1 MPSKNAN
8 KREYTPLVI
17 PVKRSREFAPVASMA
32 SLDNFAG
39 ITRGD
44 ANAIDS

>member
-1 MPSKNAN
+1 MPINEGAAHA
-8 KREYTPLVI
+8 RLVS
-17 PVKRSREFAPVASMA
+17 PVKQSREFVAPVAPMA